1 MFDTIQCEL
10 CPKYCDIR
18 PGESGDC
25 RIRVNIDGK
34 LLAVTWGFL
43 CAMHLDPVEK
53 KPLFHFLP
61 GSKVL
66 SIATAG
72 CNLHCLFCQNWEIS
86 QQNPETVEASY
97 VLPNELVD
105 MARRYHSPAIAYTYT
120 DPVVYY
126 EYTRDCSIA
135 ARAAGIKNIL
145 VTAGYIN
152 RQPFREL
159 CRNIDAA
166 NIDLKAYSDKFYRE
180 ICGGT
185 LKHVLD
191 SLVIAKEM
199 NIELEITNLIIPG
212 LNDQDEM
219 INSMVRWIADNLGK
233 DTPLHFSRFVPRY
246 RMRNLPPTS
255 DETLGNARNIAIAA
269 GLLHV
274 YTGNL
279 LKEDWMNTF
288 CPGCRLELIRREG
301 YVITGNILKNS
312 CCPKCGYKI
321 YGVWQ

>member
-1 MFDTIQCEL
+1 
-10 CPKYCDIR
+10 
-18 PGESGDC
+18 
-25 RIRVNIDGK
+25 
-34 LLAVTWGFL
+34 
-43 CAMHLDPVEK
+43 
-53 KPLFHFLP
+53 
-61 GSKVL
+61 
-66 SIATAG
+66 
-72 CNLHCLFCQNWEIS
+72 
-86 QQNPETVEASY
+86 
-97 VLPNELVD
+97 